1 MARPP
6 LTIGTYGK
14 ITRKKVNGKPTAFA
28 RFRDVDGRTRSV
40 QRIGRTLAEAEHNIK
55 AALVDRKIEAD
66 SQSALSLDS
75 TINDLIAEWLQESR
89 DAGKYAPASLRTYK
103 LRADHLISPG
113 IGGIRIRESTVP
125 KLDRFV
131 KLTIKNHGTGSAAT
145 CRTILVNAF
154 DMAVRHGLTDS
165 NLARSTATVPKKA
178 TTPDVV
184 DVDKI
189 KRLLEHLKR
198 YDDPANIK
206 TRRIPYLYVLNV
218 LYVATGARTAELLA
232 LHWTDVEDD
241 GTDMWVSIAAT
252 LTVGEDNKLVRQPRT
267 KSDSGMRR
275 LKLPA
280 YAANLLR
287 GLRLDAYNRIVFPSS
302 VGTHRWPH
310 NMRDDWRT
318 AIKDTEF
325 VGITPTAFRKAVAT
339 VIRDEIGI
347 EAARDQLGH
356 SSEEV
361 TKKHYVKRLHDAPD
375 STAALDLFFAE

>member
-14 ITRKKVNGKPTAFA
+14 ITRKKVDGTPTAFA
-28 RFRDVDGRTRSV
+28 RFRDMDGRTRSV
-40 QRIGRTLAEAEHNIK
+40 QRTGRTLAEAEHNIK
-55 AALVDRKIEAD
+55 AALVDRKVKAD
-66 SQSALSLDS
+66 SLSILSLDS

-89 DAGKYAPASLRTYK
+89 DADRYAPASLRTYK
-103 LRADHLISPG
+103 LRADYLISPG
-113 IGGIRIRESTVP
+113 IGEVRIREATVP

-131 KLTIKNHGTGSAAT
+131 KLTLENHGTGSAAT

-154 DMAVRHGLTDS
+154 DMATRHGLTDS
-165 NLARSTATVPKKA
+165 NLARSTAPVPRKA
-178 TTPDVV
+178 GTPEVIDVAKV
-184 DVDKI
+184 
-189 KRLLEHLKR
+189 KRLLDHLR
-198 YDDPANIK
+198 QYDDPQTIK
-206 TRRIPYLYVLNV
+206 TRRIPYLYALNV

-232 LHWTDVEDD
+232 LLWDDVDD
-241 GTDMWVSIAAT
+241 NGTDMWINVAAT
-252 LTVGEDNKLVRQPRT
+252 LTIGEDNKLFRQPKT

-275 LKLPA
+275 LKLPT
-280 YAANLLR
+280 YAANLMR
-287 GLRLDAYNRIVFPSS
+287 GLRLNAYNSIVFPSA

-339 VIRDEIGI
+339 VIRDEISI

-361 TKKHYVKRLHDAPD
+361 TKKHYVKRLNDAPD
-375 STAALDLFFAE
+375 STAALDLFFAQ